1 MYWLYSTMLV
11 TKPAVIDIV
20 EQQAIVWC
28 LILAHGQVLD
38 ITNILYQLNL
48 SIAGLTLKL
57 KTIKSTT

>member
-1 MYWLYSTMLV
+1 MLV